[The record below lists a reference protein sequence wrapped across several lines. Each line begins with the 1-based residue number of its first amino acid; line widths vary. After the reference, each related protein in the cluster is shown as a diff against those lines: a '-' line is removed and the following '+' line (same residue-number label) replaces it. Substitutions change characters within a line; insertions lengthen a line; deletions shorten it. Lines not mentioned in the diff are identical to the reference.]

1 MKRNPSAEYLEKAKL
16 LTKEETERLM
26 SRMRARLM
34 CKMQDEKLGT
44 LECVAIQLEVEDEQ
58 LKEWR
63 AKTAEMRENE
73 KTKAI

>member
-1 MKRNPSAEYLEKAKL
+1 MKRKASAEYLEKAKL

-34 CKMQDEKLGT
+34 CKMKDEKLSA
-44 LECVAIQLEVEDEQ
+44 LECVAIQLEMEDEQ

-73 KTKAI
+73 KTKAE